1 MDTTEARQALLAL
14 KQELASRVE
23 RTHQRLHQRDERV
36 SANFSEQS
44 VEMESQELVMSLDAD
59 GRAELRAI
67 DSALER
73 IKAGTYGECTRC
85 GNMIADARLK
95 ALPYA
100 ALCIECARA
109 TEK

>member
-1 MDTTEARQALLAL
+1 MDTTEAKQALMAL

-23 RTHQRLHQRDERV
+23 RTHKRIHQRDERV

-44 VEMESQELVMSLDAD
+44 VEMENQELVMSLDAD
-59 GRAELRAI
+59 GRSELRAI
-67 DSALER
+67 ESALDR
-73 IKAGTYGECTRC
+73 INAGTYGECTRC
-85 GNMIADARLK
+85 GNIIADARLK

-109 TEK
+109 DEK